1 MDDRRADMADEED
14 EVGAGDPGRA
24 PTFASAAPSDLSED
38 RSGTDRPPRDYQA
51 LRDLVASGRVRL
63 PKRLAQVAAYALAHP
78 DEIAFGTV
86 AGIAEKAD
94 VQPSAL
100 VRFAQAVGFPG
111 FSDLQAIFRDRLRD
125 RVAAYDERLRSIEA
139 DRRDASAGAA
149 AFDGFCAA
157 SVRSIAALKARTDM
171 GAIDAAAAL
180 LARADTLY
188 LIAQRR
194 AYPITAAMSYAFGTL
209 GVKSVLVG
217 SPHGVDAETVA
228 FATERDAAIAVSF
241 TPYAAT
247 TLDLTRRIARRTPVV
262 AITDSPFS
270 PLVADGRIWFEVV
283 EADYQGFR
291 SLAATMALA
300 MTLAVAVADARR
312 RLEME

>member
-1 MDDRRADMADEED
+1 MDDRGVGPGDGGDGVRRADASAGSDGSP
-14 EVGAGDPGRA
+14 VGA
-24 PTFASAAPSDLSED
+24 AATI
-38 RSGTDRPPRDYQA
+38 GGKPPRDVQG
-51 LRDLVASGRVRL
+51 LRDLVAGGRVRL
-63 PKRLAQVAAYALAHP
+63 PKRLAQVAAYALGHP

-86 AGIAEKAD
+86 AGIAEKAA
-94 VQPSAL
+94 VPPSAL
-100 VRFAQAVGFPG
+100 VRFSQAVGFPG
-111 FSDLQAIFRDRLRD
+111 FSDLQALFRDRLRD
-125 RVAAYDERLRSIEA
+125 RVAGYDERLRSIEA
-139 DRRDASAGAA
+139 DRRDASAGEA
-149 AFDGFCAA
+149 AFRGFCAA
-157 SVRSIAALKARTDM
+157 SERSIAALKARTDT

-194 AYPITAAMSYAFGTL
+194 SYPITAAMSYAFGTL

-217 SPHGVDAETVA
+217 SPQGVDAETVA

-300 MTLAVAVADARR
+300 MTLTVAVADARR
-312 RLEME
+312 HLEME